1 MVAAEQQRGVAAP
14 VTAGIA
20 QSRLQY
26 DSARPNDELSRKE
39 IKRLIADTYRRID
52 AFEMTEESVVRPS
65 SFQEEALVDA
75 NFMNVCRVL
84 EEASN
89 IIVDVWRPQS
99 LLTGR

>member
-26 DSARPNDELSRKE
+26 DSARPNDELSLKE

-52 AFEMTEESVVRPS
+52 AFEMTEESVVVGITA
-65 SFQEEALVDA
+65 QKKAA
-75 NFMNVCRVL
+75 NAKKWPWLHADWPR
-84 EEASN
+84 AGQRAQ
-89 IIVDVWRPQS
+89 DW
-99 LLTGR
+99 LLSWSHIR